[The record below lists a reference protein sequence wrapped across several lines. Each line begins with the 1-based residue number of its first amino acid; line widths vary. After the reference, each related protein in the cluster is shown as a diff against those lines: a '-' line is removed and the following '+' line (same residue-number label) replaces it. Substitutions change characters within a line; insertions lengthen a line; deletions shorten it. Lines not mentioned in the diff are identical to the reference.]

1 MLKHKR
7 GATPASYNEKG
18 NTHIRSLLMKK
29 LIVLAAM
36 FVFASPCFAV
46 DVSQIVFGITSSAK
60 TSTANLRIIP
70 MKQKMVN
77 ASGTSMQVF
86 TLDGTA
92 FQSYFLTKSTT
103 VTPLNTWG
111 AIMIQTDQDTNLCI
125 NSDSTNCLKIYSGVP
140 QVFGIK

>member
-1 MLKHKR
+1 
-7 GATPASYNEKG
+7 
-18 NTHIRSLLMKK
+18 MKK
-29 LIVLAAM
+29 LVTMAM
-36 FVFASPCFAV
+36 ILTFASTCFAV

-60 TSTANLRIIP
+60 TSTANLRIVP

-103 VTPLNTWG
+103 ITPLNTWG

-125 NSDSTNCLKIYSGVP
+125 NSDSTNCIKVYSGVP
-140 QVFGIK
+140 QVFGVK

>member
-1 MLKHKR
+1 MLKQKR
-7 GATPASYNEKG
+7 GATPASYNAKG

-29 LIVLAAM
+29 MIVLAAI
-36 FVFASPCFAV
+36 FAFASPCLAV